1 MANLSIAQQN
11 SDSPF
16 DSIRR
21 LDGNGNEFWTGREL
35 MRLLSYAKWENFAS
49 TIEKARISCEAA
61 GNQWAINA
69 SRRQESI
76 GKTGRENYTLSRYA
90 CYLIAMNGDPRKPEI
105 ASAQAYFAIKTRE
118 AETVIPQL
126 SENIES
132 LRLALEIEKQRNK
145 GRELDSAMIT
155 LHGVAAV
162 LAVRGLSDQ
171 IVEIDRPVL
180 EVIDERCGDRRR
192 GMTLKQIN
200 DYLLKTTGDNFKNGS
215 VLKKYLEQKA
225 PELIDQVQRPINQD
239 WVHED
244 NINEV
249 IKLLKNRPKQ
259 MLIGE

>member
-1 MANLSIAQQN
+1 MLKNGQVGRS
-11 SDSPF
+11 SDLITMTCDTF
-16 DSIRR
+16 KHFCLLAKTDQ
-21 LDGNGNEFWTGREL
+21 GR
-35 MRLLSYAKWENFAS
+35 N
-49 TIEKARISCEAA
+49 T
-61 GNQWAINA
+61 
-69 SRRQESI
+69 RQ
-76 GKTGRENYTLSRYA
+76 
-90 CYLIAMNGDPRKPEI
+90 
-105 ASAQAYFAIKTRE
+105 YFIE
-118 AETVIPQL
+118 AEKKWKLVETHFPQV

-132 LRLALEIEKQRNK
+132 LRLALEIEKQRNR
-145 GRELDSAMIT
+145 GRELDNSMLA

-162 LAVRGLSDQ
+162 LAVRGQSDQ
-171 IVEIDRPVL
+171 IIEVDRPVL

-259 MLIGE
+259 MLLGE